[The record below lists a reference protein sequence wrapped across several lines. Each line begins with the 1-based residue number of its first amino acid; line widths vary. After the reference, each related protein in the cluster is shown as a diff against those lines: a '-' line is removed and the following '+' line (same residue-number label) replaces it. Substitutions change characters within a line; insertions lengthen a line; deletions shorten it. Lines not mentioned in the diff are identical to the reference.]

1 PRDNWA
7 LPRTNGLPG
16 GGAMSR
22 ADAWYD
28 AGDILSTWSLP
39 WQVAREIAL
48 LTSLTQDQAEAKLTN
63 ALQQAIGEL
72 LYKYGD
78 YGKDEE

>member
-1 PRDNWA
+1 
-7 LPRTNGLPG
+7 
-16 GGAMSR
+16 MSR

-28 AGDILSTWSLP
+28 AGDILATWSLP
-39 WQVAREIAL
+39 GQVAREIAL

-72 LYKYGD
+72 LYTYRD